1 MSTDQLKRDFVNLL
15 TSAREH
21 PLRVD
26 FSASLSRRVKFSV
39 FLKEK
44 GISEEVFFRMCFN
57 YVLKQ
62 ESAMIGLIEKMQKEL
77 KFYSRKERIVLQEE
91 EVEKKVN
98 ENLFLDKC
106 DIENIFDILE
116 EDYPKL

>member
-1 MSTDQLKRDFVNLL
+1 
-15 TSAREH
+15 
-21 PLRVD
+21 
-26 FSASLSRRVKFSV
+26 
-39 FLKEK
+39 
-44 GISEEVFFRMCFN
+44 
-57 YVLKQ
+57 
-62 ESAMIGLIEKMQKEL
+62 MQKEL